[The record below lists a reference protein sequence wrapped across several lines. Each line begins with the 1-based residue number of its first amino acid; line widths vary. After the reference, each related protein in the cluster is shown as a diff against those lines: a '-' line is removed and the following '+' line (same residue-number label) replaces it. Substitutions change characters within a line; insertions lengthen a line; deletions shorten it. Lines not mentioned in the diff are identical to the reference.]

1 MFAIMHFKCSFARI
15 KRLSR
20 LLSTGAL
27 AAKLS
32 SPIAGSGPVTCVDQE
47 L

>member
-1 MFAIMHFKCSFARI
+1 MLAIMHFECSFARI
-15 KRLSR
+15 KTAHRLPAP
-20 LLSTGAL
+20 GAL
-27 AAKLS
+27 AAKSS